1 MADEENVLRNRLLE
15 DIVNKEGEDGGT
27 AKKAWQPDN
36 LMVLYVTAALF
47 GGFVIAEIVGA
58 LVSDSIHITV
68 KQKPPCQQLVM
79 LNVGRKFAFSPWRCF
94 CDDCRCFHGE
104 RIQTFVLV

>member
-1 MADEENVLRNRLLE
+1 MADEESVLRNRLLE
-15 DIVNKEGEDGGT
+15 DIVNNEGEDGGT

-58 LVSDSIHITV
+58 LVSDSIHKTV
-68 KQKPPCQQLVM
+68 KQKLTVSTTCNAKCRSEIRFLSLAM
-79 LNVGRKFAFSPWRCF
+79 L
-94 CDDCRCFHGE
+94 
-104 RIQTFVLV
+104 LL